1 MEAIDM
7 TAARHLIIPLCP
19 HLQEELVTIKV
30 SSVVSQISC
39 KIIWGS
45 FSVSYVKL
53 DLYLVPAA

>member
-1 MEAIDM
+1 M